1 MSFSR
6 LAFFPRTTTTPQLH
20 LERHAARILSCE
32 TRQPFPARMCARCRA
47 SSVGF
52 IVRRSLRIDCA
63 FACFHP
69 AAGSYI
75 GTHVRTRVYT
85 QSESACVVDRTGAV
99 RKRLVLGIRGPS
111 PSSTIKRRTKLRLTN
126 SPLMPACAG
135 RAGCALTSFCM
146 QNAGTVENGD
156 RGSIHVQ
163 GRNIICV
170 DGRQLW
176 VYGAARFG
184 FLRRPPLDWRK
195 GLRLETLA
203 KLLKQDH
210 RNKVISLTCEID
222 FAKYGFGLKMT

>member
-52 IVRRSLRIDCA
+52 IVRRSLRIDYA

-156 RGSIHVQ
+156 RGSIQSRAGTSFAWMEGSSGCTGQRGSVSFA
-163 GRNIICV
+163 GR
-170 DGRQLW
+170 
-176 VYGAARFG
+176 
-184 FLRRPPLDWRK
+184 
-195 GLRLETLA
+195 RLTGETG
-203 KLLKQDH
+203 
-210 RNKVISLTCEID
+210 C
-222 FAKYGFGLKMT
+222 GLKR